1 MSFFSKKALSLILST
16 TLVAGS
22 VFGGSAAVF
31 ANEVE
36 NPVTSQEESVNE
48 SKLSQEL
55 IDTTDQYIMLNDSGE
70 FFIDPS
76 VDLSKILSEEELK
89 NVEASIENANALNSE
104 TIENQDVNPGNVVIN
119 NESVTLSIYD
129 SELFPQNNGAVMAR
143 AYYSGVTKI
152 SSYWWG
158 FKIYLSKTVVNTAG
172 GAAIG
177 AADYLASTLIVHH
190 PIGYAI
196 AAGLGAAGYLGT
208 NIPYDGV
215 ELRIN
220 KTFVSSKVRYIPT
233 GVKYQSK

>member
-1 MSFFSKKALSLILST
+1 MT
-16 TLVAGS
+16 GS

-36 NPVTSQEESVNE
+36 NPATSQEETVND
-48 SKLSQEL
+48 SNLSQQL
-55 IDTTDQYIMLNDSGE
+55 IDTMDQYIILNEFGE

-89 NVEASIENANALNSE
+89 IVEESIENANAINSE

-119 NESVTLSIYD
+119 NDSVTLSIYD
-129 SELFPQNNGAVMAR
+129 SELIPQKDRAIMAR
-143 AYYSGVTKI
+143 AYYNGVTKI

-158 FKIYLSKTVVNTAG
+158 FKVYLSKTVINTAG
-172 GAAIG
+172 SSVIG
-177 AADYLASTLIVHH
+177 AAGYYASTLKVPH

-208 NIPYDGV
+208 NIKYGV

-220 KTFVSSKVRYIPT
+220 KTFISQVKIKYIPT

>member
-1 MSFFSKKALSLILST
+1 MI
-16 TLVAGS
+16 
-22 VFGGSAAVF
+22 
-31 ANEVE
+31 
-36 NPVTSQEESVNE
+36 PH
-48 SKLSQEL
+48 
-55 IDTTDQYIMLNDSGE
+55 QYIILNESGE

-76 VDLSKILSEEELK
+76 VDLSTILSEEELK
-89 NVEASIENANALNSE
+89 NVEESIENANTLNSE

-172 GAAIG
+172 SAAIG
-177 AADYLASTLIVHH
+177 AAGYLASTLKVPH

-208 NIPYDGV
+208 NIPYGV